1 MLQKNFKDR
10 PMQPNLLMIEDDIEL
25 AEILCNFLKRYNIT
39 VTNYDD
45 PFLGISALSLT
56 KYDLLILDL
65 SLPGMDGLEICK
77 EVRAKSDIPIIISSA
92 RSDLEDKI
100 IGLELGA
107 DDYLPK
113 PYEPKELYARIMSV
127 LRRYKKSHFAHE
139 EEANSAI
146 LVLKDESHTILF
158 HNTPLSLT
166 PAEYEVLAYLIKKN
180 NCVVSR
186 TELLNQSLSLNEE
199 NESRSLDVLISRIRS
214 KLGESSKEPELIH
227 SIRGI
232 GYRLQA

>member
-1 MLQKNFKDR
+1 
-10 PMQPNLLMIEDDIEL
+10 MQPNLLMIEDDTEL
-25 AEILCNFLKRYNIT
+25 AEILSNFLKRYNIN
-39 VTNYDD
+39 VTNYED
-45 PFLGISALSLT
+45 PYLGMSALNLK

-77 EVRAKSDIPIIISSA
+77 EIRTKSDIPIIISSA

-127 LRRYKKSHFAHE
+127 LRRYKKSMNPHE
-139 EEANSAI
+139 EAPIALI
-146 LVLKDESHTILF
+146 LKEESHTIF
-158 HNTPLSLT
+158 FQGTPLTLT
-166 PAEYEVLAYLIKKN
+166 PAEFDVLAHLIKKN

-186 TELLNQSLSLNEE
+186 AELLGSALSLDEE
-199 NESRSLDVLISRIRS
+199 NESRSLDVLISRIRT
-214 KLGESSKEPELIH
+214 KLGESSKEPKLIH
-227 SIRGI
+227 SVRGI

>member
-1 MLQKNFKDR
+1 
-10 PMQPNLLMIEDDIEL
+10 MQPNLLMIEDDTEL
-25 AEILCNFLKRYNIT
+25 AEILSNFLKRYNIN
-39 VTNYDD
+39 VTNYED
-45 PFLGISALSLT
+45 PYLGMSALNLK

-77 EVRAKSDIPIIISSA
+77 EIRTKSDIPIIISSA

-127 LRRYKKSHFAHE
+127 LRRYKKSMNPHE
-139 EEANSAI
+139 EAPMALI
-146 LVLKDESHTILF
+146 LKEESHTIF
-158 HNTPLSLT
+158 FQGTPLTLT
-166 PAEYEVLAYLIKKN
+166 PAEFDVLAHLIKKN

-186 TELLNQSLSLNEE
+186 AELLGSAQSLDEE
-199 NESRSLDVLISRIRS
+199 NESRSLDVLISRIRT
-214 KLGESSKEPELIH
+214 KLGESSKEPKLIH
-227 SIRGI
+227 SVRGI

>member
-1 MLQKNFKDR
+1 
-10 PMQPNLLMIEDDIEL
+10 MQPNLLMIEDDAEL
-25 AEILCNFLKRYNIT
+25 AHILCNFLKRYNIH
-39 VTNYDD
+39 VTNYED
-45 PFLGISALSLT
+45 PYLGISALSLK

-77 EVRAKSDIPIIISSA
+77 EVRSKSDIPIIISSA

-127 LRRYKKSHFAHE
+127 LRRYKKSHATP
-139 EEANSAI
+139 
-146 LVLKDESHTILF
+146 DESATSLLILKEESHMILF
-158 HNTPLSLT
+158 QGTPLTLT
-166 PAEYEVLAYLIKKN
+166 PAEYDVLAHLIKKN

-186 TELLNQSLSLNEE
+186 AELLNSALSLDEE
-199 NESRSLDVLISRIRS
+199 NESRSLDVLISRIRT
-214 KLGESSKEPELIH
+214 KLGESSKEPHLIH
-227 SIRGI
+227 SVRGI

>member
-1 MLQKNFKDR
+1 
-10 PMQPNLLMIEDDIEL
+10 MIEDDVEL

-45 PFLGISALSLT
+45 PYLGISALSLI

-77 EVRAKSDIPIIISSA
+77 EARAKSDSPIIISSA

-100 IGLELGA
+100 VGLELGA

-113 PYEPKELYARIMSV
+113 PYEPKELYARIISV
-127 LRRYKKSHFAHE
+127 LRRYKKSNSVSE
-139 EEANSAI
+139 ESSSSTLI
-146 LVLKDESHTILF
+146 LKEESHTIF
-158 HNTPLSLT
+158 FQGTPLTLT
-166 PAEYEVLAYLIKKN
+166 PAEYDVLTHLIKKN

-186 TELLNQSLSLNEE
+186 TELLNSALSLNEE
-199 NESRSLDVLISRIRS
+199 NESRSLDVLISRIRT
-214 KLGESSKEPELIH
+214 KLGESSKEPKLIH
-227 SIRGI
+227 SVRGI

>member
-1 MLQKNFKDR
+1 
-10 PMQPNLLMIEDDIEL
+10 MQPNLIMIEDDVEL

-45 PFLGISALSLT
+45 PYLGISALSLI

-100 IGLELGA
+100 VGLELGA

-113 PYEPKELYARIMSV
+113 PYEPKELYARIISV
-127 LRRYKKSHFAHE
+127 LRRYKKSNSVS
-139 EEANSAI
+139 EEASTSTLI
-146 LVLKDESHTILF
+146 LKEESHTIF
-158 HNTPLSLT
+158 FQGTPLTLT
-166 PAEYEVLAYLIKKN
+166 PAEYDVLTHLIKKN

-186 TELLNQSLSLNEE
+186 TELLNSALSLNEE
-199 NESRSLDVLISRIRS
+199 NESRSLDVLISRIRT
-214 KLGESSKEPELIH
+214 KLGESSKEPKLIH
-227 SIRGI
+227 SVRGI

>member
-1 MLQKNFKDR
+1 
-10 PMQPNLLMIEDDIEL
+10 MQANLLMIEDDVEL
-25 AEILCNFLKRYNIT
+25 AEILCNFLKRYNIS

-45 PFLGISALSLT
+45 PFLGISALNLK

-100 IGLELGA
+100 VGLELGA

-127 LRRYKKSHFAHE
+127 LRRYKKSNLTTDE
-139 EEANSAI
+139 STPSA
-146 LVLKDESHTILF
+146 LVLKEESRLIL
-158 HNTPLSLT
+158 HNNLPLTLT
-166 PAEYEVLAYLIKKN
+166 PAEYDLLSFLIKKN

-186 TELLNQSLSLNEE
+186 AELLGNALSLDDE
-199 NESRSLDVLISRIRS
+199 NESRSLDVLMSRIRT
-214 KLGESSKEPELIH
+214 KLGESSKEPRFIH
-227 SIRGI
+227 SVRGI

>member
-1 MLQKNFKDR
+1 
-10 PMQPNLLMIEDDIEL
+10 MQPTLLMIEDDVEL
-25 AEILCNFLKRYNIT
+25 ALILTDFLKRYNIR
-39 VTNYDD
+39 VDSYED
-45 PFLGISALSLT
+45 PYLGLSALSLK

-77 EVRAKSDIPIIISSA
+77 EVRAKNDIPIIISSA

-127 LRRYKKSHFAHE
+127 LRRYKKSSHMHE
-139 EEANSAI
+139 EESLTCKLI
-146 LVLKDESHTILF
+146 LKEESHLIF
-158 HNTPLSLT
+158 FENEPLSLT
-166 PAEYEVLAYLIKKN
+166 PAEYEVLSHLIKKN

-186 TELLNQSLSLNEE
+186 AELLNNSLTLDEE
-199 NESRSLDVLISRIRS
+199 NESRSLDVLISRIRV
-214 KLGESSKEPELIH
+214 KLGESSKEPKLIH

-232 GYRLQA
+232 GYRLHA

>member
-1 MLQKNFKDR
+1 
-10 PMQPNLLMIEDDIEL
+10 MQPNLLMIEDDVEL
-25 AEILCNFLKRYNIT
+25 ADILCTFLKRYNIN

-45 PFLGISALSLT
+45 PYLGISALSLV

-65 SLPGMDGLEICK
+65 SLPGLDGLEICK
-77 EVRAKSDIPIIISSA
+77 EVRAKSNIPIIISSA

-127 LRRYKKSHFAHE
+127 LRRYKKSLQSTDE
-139 EEANSAI
+139 SEASELN
-146 LVLKDESHTILF
+146 LKEESHTIF
-158 HNTPLSLT
+158 FRNAPLTLT
-166 PAEYEVLAYLIKKN
+166 PAEYDVLAYLIKKN

-186 TELLNQSLSLNEE
+186 AELLGSTPSLNEE
-199 NESRSLDVLISRIRS
+199 NESRSLDVLISRIRT
-214 KLGESSKEPELIH
+214 KLSESSKEPKLIH
-227 SIRGI
+227 SVRGI

>member
-1 MLQKNFKDR
+1 
-10 PMQPNLLMIEDDIEL
+10 MQPNLLMIEDDVEL
-25 AEILCNFLKRYNIT
+25 ADILCTFLKRYNIN

-45 PFLGISALSLT
+45 PYLGISALSLS

-65 SLPGMDGLEICK
+65 SLPGLDGLEICK
-77 EVRAKSDIPIIISSA
+77 EVRAKSNIPIIISSA

-127 LRRYKKSHFAHE
+127 LRRYKKSLQSSDE
-139 EEANSAI
+139 SETSELN
-146 LVLKDESHTILF
+146 LKEESHTIF
-158 HNTPLSLT
+158 FRNAPLTLT
-166 PAEYEVLAYLIKKN
+166 PAEYDVLAYLIKKN

-186 TELLNQSLSLNEE
+186 AELLGSTPSLNEE
-199 NESRSLDVLISRIRS
+199 NESRSLDVLISRIRT
-214 KLGESSKEPELIH
+214 KLCESSKEPKLIH
-227 SIRGI
+227 SVRGI

>member
-1 MLQKNFKDR
+1 
-10 PMQPNLLMIEDDIEL
+10 MQPTLLMIEDDTEL
-25 AEILCNFLKRYNIT
+25 AQILCDFLKRYNIQ
-39 VTNYDD
+39 VDSYED
-45 PFLGISALSLT
+45 PYLGISALNLK

-77 EVRAKSDIPIIISSA
+77 EVRLKNDIPIIISSA

-100 IGLELGA
+100 VGLELGA

-127 LRRYKKSHFAHE
+127 LRRYKKSNVMHDE
-139 EEANSAI
+139 I
-146 LVLKDESHTILF
+146 LTCKLILKEESHLIF
-158 HNTPLSLT
+158 YENAPLSLT
-166 PAEYEVLAYLIKKN
+166 PAEYDVLSVLIKKN

-186 TELLNQSLSLNEE
+186 SELLNSSLSLDGE
-199 NESRSLDVLISRIRS
+199 NESRSLDVLISRIRT
-214 KLGESSKEPELIH
+214 KLAESSKEPHLVH

>member
-1 MLQKNFKDR
+1 
-10 PMQPNLLMIEDDIEL
+10 MQPNLLMIEDDVEL

-45 PFLGISALSLT
+45 PYLGISALSLT

-77 EVRAKSDIPIIISSA
+77 EVRSKSDIPIIISSA

-100 IGLELGA
+100 VGLELGA

-127 LRRYKKSHFAHE
+127 LRRYKKSHSVNE
-139 EEANSAI
+139 ETSTVALI
-146 LVLKDESHTILF
+146 LKEESHTIF
-158 HNTPLSLT
+158 FNHAPLTLT
-166 PAEYEVLAYLIKKN
+166 PAEYDVLAHLIKKN

-186 TELLNQSLSLNEE
+186 TELLNSTPSLNEE
-199 NESRSLDVLISRIRS
+199 NESRSLDVLISRIRT
-214 KLGESSKEPELIH
+214 KLGESSKEPHFIH
-227 SIRGI
+227 SVRGI

>member
-1 MLQKNFKDR
+1 
-10 PMQPNLLMIEDDIEL
+10 MQPNLLMIEDDVEL

-45 PFLGISALSLT
+45 PYLGISALSLT

-77 EVRAKSDIPIIISSA
+77 EVRSKSDIPIIISSA

-100 IGLELGA
+100 VGLELGA

-127 LRRYKKSHFAHE
+127 LRRYKKSNSPHE
-139 EEANSAI
+139 EASNSALI
-146 LVLKDESHTILF
+146 LKEESHTIF
-158 HNTPLSLT
+158 FNDTPLTLT
-166 PAEYEVLAYLIKKN
+166 PAEYDVLAHLIKKN

-186 TELLNQSLSLNEE
+186 TELLNSALSLNED
-199 NESRSLDVLISRIRS
+199 NESRSLDVLISRIRT
-214 KLGESSKEPELIH
+214 KLGESSKEPKLIH
-227 SIRGI
+227 SVRGI

>member
-1 MLQKNFKDR
+1 
-10 PMQPNLLMIEDDIEL
+10 MQPTLLMIEDDVEL
-25 AEILCNFLKRYNIT
+25 ALILTDFLKRYNIR
-39 VTNYDD
+39 VDSYED
-45 PFLGISALSLT
+45 PYLGLSALSLK

-77 EVRAKSDIPIIISSA
+77 EVRAKNDIPIIISSA

-127 LRRYKKSHFAHE
+127 LRRYKKSAHMHE
-139 EEANSAI
+139 EESLTCKLI
-146 LVLKDESHTILF
+146 LKEESHLIF
-158 HNTPLSLT
+158 FENAPLSLT
-166 PAEYEVLAYLIKKN
+166 PAEYEVLSHLIKKN

-186 TELLNQSLSLNEE
+186 AELLNNALTLDEE
-199 NESRSLDVLISRIRS
+199 NESRSLDVLISRIRV
-214 KLGESSKEPELIH
+214 KLGESSKEPKLIH

-232 GYRLQA
+232 GYRLHA

>member
-1 MLQKNFKDR
+1 
-10 PMQPNLLMIEDDIEL
+10 MQPNLLMIEDDSEL
-25 AEILCNFLKRYNIT
+25 AEILCNFLKRYNIS
-39 VTNYDD
+39 VTNYED
-45 PFLGISALSLT
+45 PYLGISALSLK

-77 EVRAKSDIPIIISSA
+77 EVRSKSDIPIIISSA

-100 IGLELGA
+100 VGLELGA

-127 LRRYKKSHFAHE
+127 LRRYKKSNSPNE
-139 EEANSAI
+139 ETSPSV
-146 LVLKDESHTILF
+146 LVLKEESHTILF
-158 HNTPLSLT
+158 QGTPLTLT
-166 PAEYEVLAYLIKKN
+166 PAEYDVLSHLIKKN

-186 TELLNQSLSLNEE
+186 TELLNSALSLDEE
-199 NESRSLDVLISRIRS
+199 NESRSLDVLISRIRT
-214 KLGESSKEPELIH
+214 KLGESSKDPHFIH
-227 SIRGI
+227 SVRGI

>member
-1 MLQKNFKDR
+1 
-10 PMQPNLLMIEDDIEL
+10 MQPTLLMIEDDVEL
-25 AEILCNFLKRYNIT
+25 ALILCDFLKRYNIH
-39 VTNYDD
+39 VDSYED
-45 PFLGISALSLT
+45 PFLGISALSLK

-77 EVRAKSDIPIIISSA
+77 EVRAKNDIPIIISSA

-127 LRRYKKSHFAHE
+127 LRRYKKSHLAHD
-139 EEANSAI
+139 EALTCK
-146 LVLKDESHTILF
+146 LVLKEEAHLILF
-158 HNTPLSLT
+158 EGTPLTLT
-166 PAEYEVLAYLIKKN
+166 PAEYEVLAHLIKKN

-186 TELLNQSLSLNEE
+186 AELLNNALSLDEE
-199 NESRSLDVLISRIRS
+199 NESRSLDVLISRIRT
-214 KLGESSKEPELIH
+214 KLGESSKEPKMIH

-232 GYRLQA
+232 GYRLHA